1 MRQVILDTET
11 TGLNPA
17 TGDRIIEIGCVEM
30 FDRRLTERTFH
41 YYVNPERDI
50 DAGAFAVHGLS
61 REFLSDKPVFGNIV
75 EQLIE
80 FVDGAEIVIH
90 NAAFDLGFLDNEFAL
105 LKRPPFRN
113 LAAKIT
119 DTLLDARQMFPGKRN
134 SLDALCERFSIS
146 NQHRTLH
153 GALLDAQLLAEV
165 YVAMTRGQ
173 EDLSIDLID
182 YTVGADASGHTKAL
196 PTDLK
201 ALVAS
206 DDDIAQHEKVGL
218 VDLYHKKGMDHA
230 KLVHFKWLKDPSTG
244 AYKKYKYPDFIDVPF
259 NTATDE
265 YPYPEKAIQLTYDG
279 LHPSD
284 KGYKRIAH
292 DLIREFQKIK

>member
-30 FDRRLTERTFH
+30 VGRRLTDRTFH
-41 YYVNPERDI
+41 HYINPERDI

-61 REFLSDKPVFGNIV
+61 REFLSDKPVFSNVV

-113 LAAKIT
+113 LASKIT

-146 NQHRTLH
+146 NEHRTLH

-165 YVAMTRGQ
+165 YLAMTRGQ
-173 EDLSIDLID
+173 EDLTIDLID
-182 YTVGADASGHTKAL
+182 YTVNNNAAGQPKAL
-196 PTDLK
+196 PTNLK
-201 ALVAS
+201 LMAAS
-206 DDDIAQHEKVGL
+206 PDDCKAHEQILAEIAKAS
-218 VDLYHKKGMDHA
+218 K
-230 KLVHFKWLKDPSTG
+230 KDPVWS
-244 AYKKYKYPDFIDVPF
+244 A
-259 NTATDE
+259 
-265 YPYPEKAIQLTYDG
+265 
-279 LHPSD
+279 
-284 KGYKRIAH
+284 
-292 DLIREFQKIK
+292 

>member
-30 FDRRLTERTFH
+30 VGRRLTERTFH
-41 YYVNPERDI
+41 YYINPERDI

-113 LAAKIT
+113 LASKVT
-119 DTLLDARQMFPGKRN
+119 DTLLEARQMFPGKRN

-165 YVAMTRGQ
+165 YVSMTRGQ

-182 YTVGADASGHTKAL
+182 YTVDTDSEGHTKSL
-196 PTDLK
+196 PTNLK
-201 ALVAS
+201 LLVAS
-206 DDDIAQHEKVGL
+206 DEECQSHEKVL
-218 VDLYHKKGMDHA
+218 AEIA
-230 KLVHFKWLKDPSTG
+230 KASKKDPVWS
-244 AYKKYKYPDFIDVPF
+244 P
-259 NTATDE
+259 
-265 YPYPEKAIQLTYDG
+265 IQ
-279 LHPSD
+279 S
-284 KGYKRIAH
+284 IS
-292 DLIREFQKIK
+292 

>member
-30 FDRRLTERTFH
+30 VGRRLTDRTFH
-41 YYVNPERDI
+41 YYINPERDI

-105 LKRPPFRN
+105 LKRPAFRN
-113 LAAKIT
+113 LASKIT
-119 DTLLDARQMFPGKRN
+119 DTLLEARQMFPGKRN

-182 YTVGADASGHTKAL
+182 YTVGADSSGQIKPL
-196 PTDLK
+196 PTELK
-201 ALVAS
+201 FFAAS
-206 DDDIAQHEKVGL
+206 DEDCLLHEKVL
-218 VDLYHKKGMDHA
+218 AEIA
-230 KLVHFKWLKDPSTG
+230 KASKKDPVWS
-244 AYKKYKYPDFIDVPF
+244 PF
-259 NTATDE
+259 AQAD
-265 YPYPEKAIQLTYDG
+265 
-279 LHPSD
+279 
-284 KGYKRIAH
+284 
-292 DLIREFQKIK
+292 

>member
-17 TGDRIIEIGCVEM
+17 TGDRIIEIGCVEVI
-30 FDRRLTERTFH
+30 DRRLTDRTFH

-61 REFLSDKPVFGNIV
+61 REFLSDKPLFGNIV

-80 FVDGAEIVIH
+80 FVDGSEIVIH

-105 LKRPPFRN
+105 LKRPPFRG
-113 LAAKIT
+113 LAVKVI

-134 SLDALCERFSIS
+134 SLDALCDRFNIS
-146 NQHRTLH
+146 NEHRTLH

-165 YVAMTRGQ
+165 YIAMTRGQ

-182 YTVGADASGHTKAL
+182 YTVGTDSSGHIKAL
-196 PTDLK
+196 PSDLK
-201 ALVAS
+201 IITANDEDLV
-206 DDDIAQHEKVGL
+206 QHEKIL
-218 VDLYHKKGMDHA
+218 ADIA
-230 KLVHFKWLKDPSTG
+230 KASKKDPVWSPLSTT
-244 AYKKYKYPDFIDVPF
+244 
-259 NTATDE
+259 N
-265 YPYPEKAIQLTYDG
+265 
-279 LHPSD
+279 
-284 KGYKRIAH
+284 
-292 DLIREFQKIK
+292 

>member
-30 FDRRLTERTFH
+30 VGRRLTDRTFH
-41 YYVNPERDI
+41 YYINPERDI

-61 REFLSDKPVFGNIV
+61 REFLSDKPVFANIV

-80 FVDGAEIVIH
+80 FVDGAEVVIH
-90 NAAFDLGFLDNEFAL
+90 NAPFDLGFLDNEFAL

-113 LAAKIT
+113 LASKVT

-146 NQHRTLH
+146 NLHRTFH

-182 YTVGADASGHTKAL
+182 YTVGADASGHAKAL
-196 PTDLK
+196 PTNLKVITAAAEDLQ
-201 ALVAS
+201 L
-206 DDDIAQHEKVGL
+206 HEKIL
-218 VDLYHKKGMDHA
+218 AEIA
-230 KLVHFKWLKDPSTG
+230 KASKKDPIWS
-244 AYKKYKYPDFIDVPF
+244 PL
-259 NTATDE
+259 NTA
-265 YPYPEKAIQLTYDG
+265 G
-279 LHPSD
+279 
-284 KGYKRIAH
+284 
-292 DLIREFQKIK
+292 

>member
-17 TGDRIIEIGCVEM
+17 TGDRIIEIGCVEII
-30 FDRRLTERTFH
+30 DRRLTDRTFH
-41 YYVNPERDI
+41 YYINPERDI

-61 REFLSDKPVFGNIV
+61 REFLSDKPVFGSIV

-105 LKRPPFRN
+105 LKRPPFRG
-113 LAAKIT
+113 LASKII

-134 SLDALCERFSIS
+134 SLDALCDRFNIS
-146 NQHRTLH
+146 NEHRTLH

-165 YVAMTRGQ
+165 YIAMTRGQ

-182 YTVGADASGHTKAL
+182 YTVGSDSEGQAKAL
-196 PTDLK
+196 PTNLKVLAANKEDLE
-201 ALVAS
+201 
-206 DDDIAQHEKVGL
+206 QHEKIL
-218 VDLYHKKGMDHA
+218 SEIAKSSKKDSVWSP
-230 KLVHFKWLKDPSTG
+230 LSQ
-244 AYKKYKYPDFIDVPF
+244 
-259 NTATDE
+259 N
-265 YPYPEKAIQLTYDG
+265 Q
-279 LHPSD
+279 
-284 KGYKRIAH
+284 
-292 DLIREFQKIK
+292 

>member
-1 MRQVILDTET
+1 MRKVILDTET

-17 TGDRIIEIGCVEM
+17 TGDRIIEIACVEM
-30 FDRRLTERTFH
+30 MGRRLTEKTFH
-41 YYVNPERDI
+41 YYINPERDI

-61 REFLSDKPVFGNIV
+61 REFLSDKPVFANIV

-80 FVDGAEIVIH
+80 FVDGAEVVIH
-90 NAAFDLGFLDNEFAL
+90 NAPFDLGFLDNEFAL

-113 LAAKIT
+113 LASKVT

-146 NQHRTLH
+146 NLHRTFH

-182 YTVGADASGHTKAL
+182 YTVGADASGHSKAL
-196 PTDLK
+196 PTNLKVITAAAEDLQ
-201 ALVAS
+201 L
-206 DDDIAQHEKVGL
+206 HEKIL
-218 VDLYHKKGMDHA
+218 AEIA
-230 KLVHFKWLKDPSTG
+230 KASKKDPIWS
-244 AYKKYKYPDFIDVPF
+244 PL
-259 NTATDE
+259 NTA
-265 YPYPEKAIQLTYDG
+265 G
-279 LHPSD
+279 
-284 KGYKRIAH
+284 
-292 DLIREFQKIK
+292 

>member
-17 TGDRIIEIGCVEM
+17 TGDRIIEIGCIEM
-30 FDRRLTERTFH
+30 VGRRLTDRTFH
-41 YYVNPERDI
+41 HYINPERDI

-113 LAAKIT
+113 LASKIT

-146 NQHRTLH
+146 NEHRTLH

-165 YVAMTRGQ
+165 YLAMTRGQ
-173 EDLSIDLID
+173 EDLTIDLID
-182 YTVGADASGHTKAL
+182 YTVNHDAAGQPKAL
-196 PTDLK
+196 PTKLK
-201 ALVAS
+201 LMAAS
-206 DDDIAQHEKVGL
+206 AEDCKAHEQILADIAKAS
-218 VDLYHKKGMDHA
+218 K
-230 KLVHFKWLKDPSTG
+230 KDPIWS
-244 AYKKYKYPDFIDVPF
+244 A
-259 NTATDE
+259 
-265 YPYPEKAIQLTYDG
+265 
-279 LHPSD
+279 
-284 KGYKRIAH
+284 
-292 DLIREFQKIK
+292 

>member
-30 FDRRLTERTFH
+30 VGRRLTDRTFH
-41 YYVNPERDI
+41 HYINPERDI

-146 NQHRTLH
+146 NEHRTLH

-165 YVAMTRGQ
+165 YLAMTRGQ
-173 EDLSIDLID
+173 EDLTIDLID
-182 YTVGADASGHTKAL
+182 YTVNNDAAGQPKVL
-196 PTDLK
+196 PTNLK
-201 ALVAS
+201 LMAAS
-206 DDDIAQHEKVGL
+206 PDDCKAHEQILADIAKAS
-218 VDLYHKKGMDHA
+218 K
-230 KLVHFKWLKDPSTG
+230 KDPVWS
-244 AYKKYKYPDFIDVPF
+244 A
-259 NTATDE
+259 
-265 YPYPEKAIQLTYDG
+265 
-279 LHPSD
+279 
-284 KGYKRIAH
+284 
-292 DLIREFQKIK
+292 

>member
-1 MRQVILDTET
+1 MRQIILDTET

-30 FDRRLTERTFH
+30 IGRRLTDRTFH
-41 YYVNPERDI
+41 YYINPERDI

-61 REFLSDKPVFGNIV
+61 REFLSDKPIFANVV
-75 EQLIE
+75 DELIE
-80 FVDGAEIVIH
+80 FVDGSEMIIH

-105 LKRPPFRN
+105 LKRPPFRS

-165 YVAMTRGQ
+165 YISMTRGQ
-173 EDLSIDLID
+173 EDLSIDLVD
-182 YTVGADASGHTKAL
+182 YSVNTDAAGQAMTLPSDLKILSASPEDCQLHEAILAEITKA
-196 PTDLK
+196 
-201 ALVAS
+201 S
-206 DDDIAQHEKVGL
+206 
-218 VDLYHKKGMDHA
+218 KKEAVWG
-230 KLVHFKWLKDPSTG
+230 SSE
-244 AYKKYKYPDFIDVPF
+244 I
-259 NTATDE
+259 N
-265 YPYPEKAIQLTYDG
+265 
-279 LHPSD
+279 
-284 KGYKRIAH
+284 
-292 DLIREFQKIK
+292 

>member
-30 FDRRLTERTFH
+30 VGRRLTDRTFH
-41 YYVNPERDI
+41 HYINPERDI

-113 LAAKIT
+113 LASKIT

-134 SLDALCERFSIS
+134 SLDALCDRFSIS
-146 NQHRTLH
+146 NEHRTLH

-165 YVAMTRGQ
+165 YLAKTRGQ
-173 EDLSIDLID
+173 EDLTIDLID
-182 YTVGADASGHTKAL
+182 YTVNNDAAGQPKAL
-196 PTDLK
+196 PTNLK
-201 ALVAS
+201 LMAAS
-206 DDDIAQHEKVGL
+206 PDDCKAHEQILADIAKAS
-218 VDLYHKKGMDHA
+218 K
-230 KLVHFKWLKDPSTG
+230 KDPVWS
-244 AYKKYKYPDFIDVPF
+244 A
-259 NTATDE
+259 
-265 YPYPEKAIQLTYDG
+265 
-279 LHPSD
+279 
-284 KGYKRIAH
+284 
-292 DLIREFQKIK
+292 

>member
-1 MRQVILDTET
+1 MRKVILDTET

-17 TGDRIIEIGCVEM
+17 TGDRIIEIACVEM
-30 FDRRLTERTFH
+30 MGRRLTEKTFH
-41 YYVNPERDI
+41 YYINPERDI

-61 REFLSDKPVFGNIV
+61 REFLSDKPVFANIV

-80 FVDGAEIVIH
+80 FVDGAEVVIH
-90 NAAFDLGFLDNEFAL
+90 NAPFDLGFLDNEFAL

-113 LAAKIT
+113 LASKVT

-146 NQHRTLH
+146 NLHRIFH

-182 YTVGADASGHTKAL
+182 YTVGADASGHAKAL
-196 PTDLK
+196 PTNLKVITAAAEDLQ
-201 ALVAS
+201 L
-206 DDDIAQHEKVGL
+206 HEKIL
-218 VDLYHKKGMDHA
+218 AEIA
-230 KLVHFKWLKDPSTG
+230 KASKKDPIWSPLSTAG
-244 AYKKYKYPDFIDVPF
+244 
-259 NTATDE
+259 
-265 YPYPEKAIQLTYDG
+265 
-279 LHPSD
+279 
-284 KGYKRIAH
+284 
-292 DLIREFQKIK
+292 

>member
-30 FDRRLTERTFH
+30 VGRRLTDRTFH
-41 YYVNPERDI
+41 YYINPERDI
-50 DAGAFAVHGLS
+50 DAGAFAVHGL
-61 REFLSDKPVFGNIV
+61 FMLFGYNGPR
-75 EQLIE
+75 
-80 FVDGAEIVIH
+80 F
-90 NAAFDLGFLDNEFAL
+90 LGFLDNEFAL

-113 LAAKIT
+113 LASKIT

-182 YTVGADASGHTKAL
+182 YTVGADASGHAKPL

-201 ALVAS
+201 IMAAS
-206 DDDIAQHEKVGL
+206 DDELEQHEMIL
-218 VDLYHKKGMDHA
+218 AEIA
-230 KLVHFKWLKDPSTG
+230 KASKKDPVWS
-244 AYKKYKYPDFIDVPF
+244 ASS
-259 NTATDE
+259 NA
-265 YPYPEKAIQLTYDG
+265 
-279 LHPSD
+279 
-284 KGYKRIAH
+284 
-292 DLIREFQKIK
+292 

>member
-30 FDRRLTERTFH
+30 VGRRLTDRTFH
-41 YYVNPERDI
+41 HYINPERDI

-113 LAAKIT
+113 LASKIT

-134 SLDALCERFSIS
+134 SLDALCDRFSIS
-146 NQHRTLH
+146 NEHRTLH

-165 YVAMTRGQ
+165 YLAMTRGQ
-173 EDLSIDLID
+173 EDLTIDLID
-182 YTVGADASGHTKAL
+182 YTVNNDAAGQPKAL
-196 PTDLK
+196 PTNLK
-201 ALVAS
+201 LMAAS
-206 DDDIAQHEKVGL
+206 PDDCKAHEQILADIAKAS
-218 VDLYHKKGMDHA
+218 K
-230 KLVHFKWLKDPSTG
+230 KDPVWS
-244 AYKKYKYPDFIDVPF
+244 A
-259 NTATDE
+259 
-265 YPYPEKAIQLTYDG
+265 
-279 LHPSD
+279 
-284 KGYKRIAH
+284 
-292 DLIREFQKIK
+292 